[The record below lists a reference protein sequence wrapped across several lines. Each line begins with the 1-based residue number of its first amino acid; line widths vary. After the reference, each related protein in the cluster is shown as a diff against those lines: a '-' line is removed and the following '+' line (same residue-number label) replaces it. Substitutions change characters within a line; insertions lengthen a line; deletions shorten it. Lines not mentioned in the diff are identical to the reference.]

1 MTRFS
6 ATTEFRP
13 GWAKRAIRFVAA
25 ARAILAFERLW
36 PALWPATAI
45 AGLGIA
51 AALFGLFEPLPWALH
66 ALILAAG
73 VTAILLSVTFQLED
87 FSWPRWA
94 DGARR
99 LERDSALDH
108 RPVSESGDELA
119 AGGGDIFAEELWQ
132 AHLKARLALLPSFQL
147 KPPKSDLP
155 RRDPKGLRYGVL
167 VLILLGLA
175 VAREDSWHRFQS
187 LFTPS
192 PGVIATLDAWIEPPA
207 YTGETPVY
215 LGASGKVS
223 VPAGSILKL
232 RVHGA
237 DHRPSATLGEAR
249 FDGGEG
255 EYAAEAKL
263 TDSDH
268 VRVRAG
274 GHTIGSWKITIIPD
288 RPPTIAFAAK
298 PAVTERQ
305 ALKLTFV
312 SRDDYGITAARAI
325 IKPHGTGG
333 PPLIV
338 DLPLPEHSD
347 GPVTLTSFH
356 DLTEH
361 PYAGLTVDITLEAM
375 DAAGNKAV
383 SATETFK
390 LPQRVFTDPLAR
402 ALIEQ
407 RQILAAQG
415 ASARS
420 RVMRTLDALT
430 YAPDLFFEGKQGAYL
445 AMRVARRSVET
456 AAEPADFKRVQDLL
470 WQTAIGLEQGGL
482 LTMAEQLRRLQ
493 AMAMQLM
500 AEGAPQSE
508 IDAVLERYNELM
520 QRYLAALAA
529 NGQTAPGAANPN
541 AKVLTDT
548 DIAALLKA
556 IRDLSAAGDRARAMQ
571 LMAMLQA
578 MLENVQPGGEGQAG
592 QGTGDAA
599 TDQALAGLGDLMGKQ
614 RLLLD
619 KTFRQS
625 DGNGDPKDG
634 GAKGLAQNQGQLR
647 GDLDALKKKFGK
659 KGGAGPNLDKAGRD
673 MDDAREALGLSDFGR
688 ATTLQKSVLDEL
700 RKGAEA
706 IAKAGQGK
714 PGEGKLG
721 EGAGKDPLGRALAP
735 QGSGPGDLRLPD
747 AQVLQHARDILME
760 LRKRAGQQNRPK
772 EELDY
777 IDRLLKQ
784 F

>member
-6 ATTEFRP
+6 APTEFRP
-13 GWAKRAIRFVAA
+13 GWAKTAERFVAA
-25 ARAILAFERLW
+25 ARAVVAFERIW
-36 PALWPATAI
+36 PALWPATAL
-45 AGLGIA
+45 AGLAVA
-51 AALFGLFEPLPWALH
+51 AALFGLVEPLPWALH
-66 ALILAAG
+66 ALILAG
-73 VTAILLSVTFQLED
+73 LVTAILLTITFQLES
-87 FSWPRWA
+87 FTWPRWA

-99 LERDSALDH
+99 LERDSALAH
-108 RPVSESGDELA
+108 RPISESGDALA
-119 AGGGDIFAEELWQ
+119 AGGGDAFAEELWH
-132 AHLKARLALLPSFQL
+132 AHLKARLALLPSFKL
-147 KPPKSDLP
+147 KLPKSDLP

-192 PGVIATLDAWIEPPA
+192 PGMIATLDAWIEPPA
-207 YTGETPVY
+207 YTGQTPVY
-215 LGASGKVS
+215 LGEAGAVS

-232 RVHGA
+232 RIHGA
-237 DHRPSATLGEAR
+237 DHRPSVTLSDVR
-249 FDGGEG
+249 FDGRDG

-263 TDSDH
+263 ADSDH

-274 GHTIGSWKITIIPD
+274 GHTIGSWKITVIAD
-288 RPPTIAFAAK
+288 KPPTIAFAGK

-312 SRDDYGITAARAI
+312 SSDDYGITAARAI
-325 IKPHGTGG
+325 IKPHGSDA

-338 DLPLPEHSD
+338 DLPLPERSD
-347 GPVTLTSFH
+347 APVTLTSFH

-361 PYAGLTVDITLEAM
+361 PYAGMTVDITLEAM

-383 SATETFK
+383 SASETFK
-390 LPQRVFTDPLAR
+390 LPQRLFTDPLAR
-402 ALIEQ
+402 ALIEL

-415 ASARS
+415 ARARG
-420 RVMRTLDALT
+420 RVTRTLDALT
-430 YAPDLFFEGKQGAYL
+430 YAPDLFFAGKRAAYL
-445 AMRVARRSVET
+445 ALRVAWRSVQSAT
-456 AAEPADFKRVQDLL
+456 SPADFQRVEDIL
-470 WQTAIGLEQGGL
+470 WQTAVGVEQGGIV
-482 LTMAEQLRRLQ
+482 TMAEQLRRLQ

-500 AEGAPQSE
+500 AQGAPQSE
-508 IDAVLERYNELM
+508 IDAVLERYNEVM

-529 NGQTAPGAANPN
+529 SGQTAQGPSNPD
-541 AKVLTDT
+541 AKTLRDS
-548 DIAALLKA
+548 DIAALMKA
-556 IRDLSAAGDRARAMQ
+556 IQQLSAAGDRARAMQ

-578 MLENVQPGGEGQAG
+578 MLENVQVSNGEGG
-592 QGTGDAA
+592 QGGGNAASDAA
-599 TDQALAGLGDLMGKQ
+599 LGGLSDLMGKQ

-634 GAKGLAQNQGQLR
+634 GAKGLAQQQGQLH
-647 GDLDALKKKFGK
+647 GDLDALKKKSGK
-659 KGGAGPNLDKAGRD
+659 TGAGGANLDKAGRL

-688 ATTLQKSVLDEL
+688 ASTLQKYVLDEL

-706 IAKAGQGK
+706 IAKAGQPGGKAGGK
-714 PGEGKLG
+714 PGSQ
-721 EGAGKDPLGRALAP
+721 GKDPLGRALAP

-747 AQVLQHARDILME
+747 AQVLQHARDILLE